1 MRRGFSAGNIL
12 LSAICLSFAGQ
23 AFAEEQPATEDV
35 AKEII
40 VTDEI
45 ELAPLPVPRPVQIET
60 AGTAAGSGA
69 AKPLAGEAPGSGE
82 AVVTA
87 AAGPAAPAA
96 DEMQVAPLPVPRPG
110 AVETAEIEAGTGAV
124 AFVGA
129 EPADSGDAVVIA
141 TSTAA
146 APSAAEETEALRRLV
161 THQAERQ
168 GVPAALADAVV
179 TVESRY
185 DPEAEGDAGEI
196 GLMQIKPETARLL
209 GFRGPDS
216 ALFHPATNV
225 RWGIMYLAQAQRRGG
240 GTVCGTIL
248 KYNAGHGATEMN
260 PVSEAYCEKVKALLR
275 AEPT

>member
-12 LSAICLSFAGQ
+12 LSAICISLAGQ
-23 AFAEEQPATEDV
+23 AFAEEQSEAELASETTSQVEQ
-35 AKEII
+35 
-40 VTDEI
+40 I
-45 ELAPLPVPRPVQIET
+45 ELAPLPVPRPVQ
-60 AGTAAGSGA
+60 
-69 AKPLAGEAPGSGE
+69 
-82 AVVTA
+82 
-87 AAGPAAPAA
+87 
-96 DEMQVAPLPVPRPG
+96 M
-110 AVETAEIEAGTGAV
+110 ETAEVEAGTGAV

-129 EPADSGDAVVIA
+129 EPAAQGGAVV
-141 TSTAA
+141 TSTSSVA
-146 APSAAEETEALRRLV
+146 APAADEEAKALRRLV
-161 THQAERQ
+161 AGQAERQ
-168 GVPAALADAVV
+168 GVAAALADAVV

-275 AEPT
+275 PEPA